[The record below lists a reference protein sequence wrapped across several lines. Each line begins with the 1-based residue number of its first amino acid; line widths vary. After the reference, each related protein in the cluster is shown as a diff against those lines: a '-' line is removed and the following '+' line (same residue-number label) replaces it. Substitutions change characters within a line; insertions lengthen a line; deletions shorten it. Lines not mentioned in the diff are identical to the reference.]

1 MSKLR
6 LLIGMAVLLVAAGQT
21 HAVICGDIDNTG
33 RIDISDLVYLVDYM
47 FNDGPPLPYPPAADC
62 AGDGQ
67 IDISD
72 LVCWVDHWFMG
83 APSPTCPFWSVDN
96 HTDIGGTCVPDS
108 AVKTDVPH
116 TAAFDNGFLYLEVV
130 GNDLYVHHF
139 HAFYQCCLFYAV
151 DWNQSG
157 NHLVGFEADTGMPC
171 DCICPFN
178 LKSIVHD
185 LEPGEYVVTL
195 VGIYGNIVGI
205 DTAVV
210 GGDGPV
216 LIGYEDSGCIEP
228 EPPGEPVIVDY
239 TLAGDTLTMEH
250 LNAYFNCA
258 AEIVVDFALVG
269 DTLRFYERN
278 TYDSIPVPCY
288 CFFEVTAMV
297 AGIAPGEYVAEIYMQ
312 HYPLEPILM
321 VDRRT
326 LTLGADAPMLIGY
339 EDSGCLENEPGD
351 SPIINYYLS
360 GDTLTMEHL
369 DAYLNCVADIV
380 VDFALVGDTLR
391 FYEMNVSEEAVYCL
405 CYFEVTAAVEGIQ
418 PGNYVAE
425 LYVQEYPDAAI
436 YLFDRRSV
444 SLGK

>member
-6 LLIGMAVLLVAAGQT
+6 LMICMAVLLLAGGQT
-21 HAVICGDIDNTG
+21 QAVICGNIDNTD
-33 RIDISDLVYLVDYM
+33 RVDISDLVYLVDYM
-47 FNDGPPLPYPPAADC
+47 FNDGSPLPYPPAADC
-62 AGDGQ
+62 DGDGQ

-72 LVCWVDHWFMG
+72 LVCWVDHWFLG

-108 AVKTDVPH
+108 AAKTGVPH
-116 TAAFDNGFLYLEVV
+116 AAASDDGYLYLEVV
-130 GNDLYVHHF
+130 GNDLHVHHF
-139 HAFYQCCLFYAV
+139 QAFYQCCLFYAV

-195 VGIYGNIVGI
+195 VGIYGNVIGI
-205 DTAVV
+205 DTAVI

-216 LIGYEDSGCIEP
+216 LIGYEDSGC
-228 EPPGEPVIVDY
+228 
-239 TLAGDTLTMEH
+239 
-250 LNAYFNCA
+250 
-258 AEIVVDFALVG
+258 
-269 DTLRFYERN
+269 
-278 TYDSIPVPCY
+278 
-288 CFFEVTAMV
+288 
-297 AGIAPGEYVAEIYMQ
+297 
-312 HYPLEPILM
+312 LE
-321 VDRRT
+321 
-326 LTLGADAPMLIGY
+326 
-339 EDSGCLENEPGD
+339 SEPGD
-351 SPIINYYLS
+351 PPIINYHLS

-391 FYEMNVSEEAVYCL
+391 FYEMNISSEAVYCL
-405 CYFEVTAAVEGIQ
+405 CYFEVVAAVEGILQ
-418 PGNYVAE
+418 GNYVAE

-444 SLGK
+444 SLGN